1 MNLFKPQKLSPNL
14 HRTWLRLLPYAMFG
28 AFLISLKSTDNFSG
42 VLQNYFVLFG
52 VQSSIFLL
60 YFLAA
65 KLRK

>member
-28 AFLISLKSTDNFSG
+28 AFLISLKSTYNFSG